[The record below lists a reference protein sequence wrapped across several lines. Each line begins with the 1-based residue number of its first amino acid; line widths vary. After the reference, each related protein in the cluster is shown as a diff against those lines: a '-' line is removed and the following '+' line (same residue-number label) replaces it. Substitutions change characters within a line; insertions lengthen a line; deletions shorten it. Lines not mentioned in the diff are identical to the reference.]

1 MKRKYLLISVLA
13 LLFLALSAILF
24 TVTAET
30 KEYKIPDIISF
41 QTESD
46 DFQTGGSILMK
57 NLKKYRIVYDKNFT
71 EEELALVYE
80 LGDVIRENTGISL
93 KICSTA
99 EGKWED
105 TYTVS
110 KHELLLGFTYRPE
123 YEYLRE
129 QTWSG
134 AASCTVIGK
143 KLVLVIGDRADT
155 AQILNRFIGLIEN
168 NCKTNSE
175 FFFSDSDAFIDTG
188 AAPIPSLSLNGLPIT
203 DYTIVNPVEKD
214 SHYYQDSAFLAK
226 VLRQRIGELCGYL
239 LPVQDAEDG
248 QAATVGIL
256 RIGVEPTFD
265 SLLNDITG
273 PSAETAFWNLT
284 AEGNVVCIT
293 GTASNCTAKA
303 LDTFTTRLTHVAST
317 EDFAVQI
324 NAEEPVPME
333 TDITLMRIDMMGQ
346 WPSSTILREDVL
358 RECPDIL
365 VLENAEDSVGY
376 SGLGDFDGYY
386 TRKNF
391 GGHCDVWFCSERFYV
406 MDEGD
411 IRLPENADWDSTLR
425 SHYVVLQD
433 QMTLEEV
440 VVFTSDVTENTLE
453 EFEKTVQYLRFPERD
468 MICLGNKIPEDA
480 AVLFADA
487 SDRNGDSVIQ
497 TLVTDGLR
505 IAACEDCTD
514 EIISHQI
521 DSSILWHGIGEAH
534 ILRLEYVND

>member
-1 MKRKYLLISVLA
+1 MKRKYLIISVLA
-13 LLFLALSAILF
+13 LLFLTLSAILLV
-24 TVTAET
+24 VTAET
-30 KEYKIPDIISF
+30 KEYKLPDMVSF
-41 QTESD
+41 QIEYG
-46 DFQTGGSILMK
+46 DFQTGGSIRMEDLE
-57 NLKKYRIVYDKNFT
+57 KYRIVYDKNFT
-71 EEELALVYE
+71 EEELTLVYE
-80 LGDVIRENTGISL
+80 LGDVIHENTGISL

-99 EGKWED
+99 EGKRED
-105 TYTVS
+105 TYTVA
-110 KHELLLGFTYRPE
+110 KHEILLGHTYRPE
-123 YEYLRE
+123 YFYLRE

-134 AASCTVIGK
+134 AASCTMIGK
-143 KLVLVIGDRADT
+143 KLVLAIGDRADT
-155 AQILNRFIGLIEN
+155 IQVLNRFIDLIEN

-203 DYTIVNPVEKD
+203 DYTIVNPLKKD

-239 LPVQDAEDG
+239 LPVQNAEDG
-248 QAATVGIL
+248 KVTTAGIL

-265 SLLNDITG
+265 SLLNDIAN

-303 LDTFTTRLTHVAST
+303 LDIFITRLTPAT
-317 EDFAVQI
+317 PAETFAVQI

-358 RECPDIL
+358 RECPDIF

-376 SGLGDFDGYY
+376 SVLGDFDGYY
-386 TRKNF
+386 TRQNF

-411 IRLPENADWDSTLR
+411 IRLPENADLDSTLY

-440 VVFTSDVTENTLE
+440 VIFTSDVTENTLE
-453 EFEKTVQYLRFPERD
+453 EFEKIVQYLCFPERD
-468 MICLGNKIPEDA
+468 MIYLGNKIPADGEA
-480 AVLFADA
+480 FFADT
-487 SDRNGDSVIQ
+487 SGGNGDSVFQ

-505 IAACEDCTD
+505 IAACENCTD
-514 EIISHQI
+514 DIISHQI
-521 DSSILWHGIGEAH
+521 DSSIRWYDRGEAH
-534 ILRLEYVND
+534 ILRLEYMNN

>member
-1 MKRKYLLISVLA
+1 MKRKYLIISVLT
-13 LLFLALSAILF
+13 LLFLTLSAILLV
-24 TVTAET
+24 VTAET
-30 KEYKIPDIISF
+30 KEYKLPDMVSF
-41 QTESD
+41 QTEYG
-46 DFQTGGSILMK
+46 DFQTGGSIRMEDLE
-57 NLKKYRIVYDKNFT
+57 KYRIVYDKNFT
-71 EEELALVYE
+71 EEELTLVYE

-99 EGKWED
+99 EGKRED

-134 AASCTVIGK
+134 AASCTMIGK
-143 KLVLVIGDRADT
+143 KLVLAIGGRADT
-155 AQILNRFIGLIEN
+155 VQILNRFIGLIEN

-203 DYTIVNPVEKD
+203 DYTIVNPVKKD
-214 SHYYQDSAFLAK
+214 SHYYQDSAFLSK

-239 LPVQDAEDG
+239 LPVQNAEDG
-248 QAATVGIL
+248 KVTTAGIL

-265 SLLNDITG
+265 SLLNDIVN

-303 LDTFTTRLTHVAST
+303 LNTFITRLTPAAPT
-317 EDFAVQI
+317 EAFAVQI
-324 NAEEPVPME
+324 DAEEPVPME

-346 WPSSTILREDVL
+346 WPSSTILQEDVL
-358 RECPDIL
+358 RECPDIF

-376 SGLGDFDGYY
+376 SVLGDFDGYY

-391 GGHCDVWFCSERFYV
+391 GVHCDVWFCSERFYV

-453 EFEKTVQYLRFPERD
+453 EFEKTVQYLCFPERD
-468 MICLGNKIPEDA
+468 MICLGNEIPEDA

-487 SDRNGDSVIQ
+487 SARNGDSVIQ

-505 IAACEDCTD
+505 IAAYADYTE
-514 EIISHQI
+514 EMRSHHQNNTI
-521 DSSILWHGIGEAH
+521 FWHDLGEAH